1 MSDLKKDVKV
11 GWAYLPTSI
20 KRGNMEDNRNPEEFL
35 RKIQE
40 EEEEDNKAPKT
51 KGRLKIFLG
60 FCAGV
65 GKTYHM
71 LEETRLAVKNGV
83 NTVIG
88 IVETHG
94 RKETQALLDG
104 LTIIPRKKI
113 EYNGISLDEMDIDK
127 ILELKPELVIV
138 DELAHTN
145 IPGSRHEKRYQDA
158 EELISAGIDVYTT
171 LNIQH
176 IESLIDIVHQ
186 VSYVTIHETVP
197 DSILELA
204 DEIEL
209 IDLTPE
215 KLLERLHEGK
225 VYIPE
230 KAKHAMKNFFKK
242 GNLLALREL
251 SLRYTAKR
259 VDEDM
264 LLYKQRYAITT
275 PWPVGARLLVG
286 FSASPT
292 SERLLRITHRMA
304 LDMDA
309 EWYAVY
315 VESTRQ
321 EVDITEKARSQLDKN
336 IRLAEELGAK
346 VVSLSGSVIA
356 DEIVNFAK
364 EKNVTLIVA
373 GLSQRSRVEEIF
385 KGSVLNDLT
394 KKSGRINVL
403 VVGSETQKKPTLE
416 RIKIKKEDYKPYL
429 ISFLSVA
436 AFIAFGIYVRK
447 WFEPFNIGM
456 LLLLP
461 IVMSSIFW
469 ETRVGL
475 FTALISVAAFDFFLI
490 PPYYTFVVGEIRY
503 LPSFFVFIIISLIVS
518 FLAKGIRWQT
528 ETTRHRERFL
538 ASLYSFSREIMKAA
552 DRDEILDKATK
563 NIEEAFHTNVIILVP
578 NETEQLK
585 VEKKQGDF
593 EFNEKEKAV
602 AVWVYKNGQAAGKN
616 TQTLSSA
623 LWQYLPLKDEEE
635 TFGVLGFAPINQE
648 KFLSAEQ
655 QRLLESFANILG
667 LFLKRNRY
675 R

>member
-1 MSDLKKDVKV
+1 M
-11 GWAYLPTSI
+11 
-20 KRGNMEDNRNPEEFL
+20 DNRPNPDEIL
-35 RKIQE
+35 KKIQE
-40 EEEEDNKAPKT
+40 EEENNDLPK

-71 LEETRLAVKNGV
+71 LEETQVAVKSGINA
-83 NTVIG
+83 VIG
-88 IVETHG
+88 IVETHK
-94 RKETQALLDG
+94 RKETEALLEG
-104 LTIIPRKKI
+104 LEIIPRKKI

-127 ILELKPELVIV
+127 ILELKPKLVVV

-145 IPGSRHEKRYQDA
+145 IPGSRHEKRYQDV
-158 EELISAGIDVYTT
+158 EELISAGINVFTT

-176 IESLIDIVHQ
+176 IESLIDVVQQI
-186 VSYVTIHETVP
+186 SYVTIHETVP

-230 KAKHAMKNFFKK
+230 KARQAMQKFFRK

-264 LLYKQRYAITT
+264 LSYKQRYAITT
-275 PWPVGARLLVG
+275 PWPVDSKLLVG

-304 LDMDA
+304 SDMNA

-315 VESTRQ
+315 VESPQ
-321 EVDITEKARSQLDKN
+321 QVEIDEKARNQLDKN

-346 VVSLSGSVIA
+346 VASLSGNVIA
-356 DEIVNFAK
+356 DAIINFAK
-364 EKNVTLIVA
+364 EKNINLIVA
-373 GLSQRSRVEEIF
+373 GLSHRSRIEEIF

-394 KKSGRINVL
+394 KKSGQINVL
-403 VVGSETQKKPTLE
+403 IVGNDNNKTIFEKHLKVDKT
-416 RIKIKKEDYKPYL
+416 DYKPYL
-429 ISFLSVA
+429 ISTLSILA
-436 AFIAFGIYVRK
+436 IILFGWLTRS
-447 WFEPFNIGM
+447 WLEPFNIGM

-461 IVMSSIFW
+461 VIASSIFW
-469 ETRVGL
+469 GTRIGL
-475 FTALISVAAFDFFLI
+475 FTSVIAVLTFDFFLI
-490 PPYYTFVVGEIRY
+490 PPFLTFRISDIKY

-518 FLAKGIRWQT
+518 LLAKGIRWQT
-528 ETTRHRERFL
+528 ESTRHRERFL
-538 ASLYSFSREIMKAA
+538 ASLYSFSREIMSA
-552 DRDEILDKATK
+552 RNLDEILNKAASH
-563 NIEEAFHTNVIILVP
+563 ISEAFQSNLVILLP
-578 NETEQLK
+578 DENNQLQ
-585 VEKKQGDF
+585 VTKKQGGL

-602 AVWVYKNGQAAGKN
+602 AVWVYKNGLQAGRN

-623 LWQYLPLKDEEE
+623 KWHYLPLKAEEI
-635 TFGVLGFAPINQE
+635 TFGVLGFTPTEQDR
-648 KFLSAEQ
+648 FLSSEQ
-655 QRLLESFANILG
+655 QRLLESFANIIAMY
-667 LFLKRNRY
+667 LKRK
-675 R
+675 